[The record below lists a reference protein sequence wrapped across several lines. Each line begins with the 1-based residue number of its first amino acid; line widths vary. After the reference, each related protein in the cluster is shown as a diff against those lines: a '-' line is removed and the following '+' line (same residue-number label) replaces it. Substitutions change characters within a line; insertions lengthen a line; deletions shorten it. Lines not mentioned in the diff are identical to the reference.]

1 MRKKNRVK
9 KNEDFTAVFQ
19 KGKSIANRQFVIYQL
34 PKLDQV
40 GFRIGLSVSKKL
52 GNAVTRNHIKRYIR
66 QVFTECKL
74 EIKGQRDYVIIAR
87 KPCVELTYEDF
98 RKSLVHVLKKAES
111 IEEKKR

>member
-9 KNEDFTAVFQ
+9 RNEDFTAVFQ

-34 PKLDQV
+34 PKVEQV
-40 GFRIGLSVSKKL
+40 GFRLGISVSKKL

-66 QVFTECKL
+66 QVFTECKT

-87 KPCVELTYEDF
+87 KPCVELTYEEF
-98 RKSLVHVLKKAES
+98 YKSLLHALKKAES
-111 IEEKKR
+111 IEGKRG